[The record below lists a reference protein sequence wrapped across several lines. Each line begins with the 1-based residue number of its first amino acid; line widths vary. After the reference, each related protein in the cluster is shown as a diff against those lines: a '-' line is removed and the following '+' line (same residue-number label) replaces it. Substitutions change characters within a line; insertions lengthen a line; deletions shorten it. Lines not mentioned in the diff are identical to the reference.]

1 MRLIKDVPVY
11 YEQPFQ
17 VIYLRPDMEQPT
29 YEKGIVYHETVIAAR
44 DGKVFSTK
52 EIMRKARACYIEDD
66 YAIVESFGWVPIDV
80 K

>member
-1 MRLIKDVPVY
+1 MRILKDVPIY
-11 YEQPFQ
+11 YEVPMQ
-17 VIYLRPDMEQPT
+17 VIFVRGDQ

-52 EIMRKARACYIEDD
+52 EIMRMARSCGVDED
-66 YAIVESFGWVPIDV
+66 YAIVESFEWLTVEI